1 MATRL
6 LPFAALVA
14 GVSALSVRREE
25 ANSTPGVLSL
35 PVYQDIRIHPLEK
48 LRRRDVSDTD
58 APILNV
64 TSTTYLIE
72 LDIGN
77 PGQDTKVAIDTGSSE
92 LWVNPNCNKA
102 GSTAMTQSCRANG
115 KYDPEDSTTASVLQQ
130 TGRIKY
136 GKGEV
141 LLQYVADNITIPGSD
156 ISLSD
161 VIFGYAT
168 DSVELSRGIL
178 GLSFGEAYNN
188 TGYPTMLEEMK
199 AQKVIESLTIGIA
212 LGTKQEK
219 TGSGLISFGGVD
231 TKKFSGNLHTAP
243 VLPPQ
248 NGENL
253 YRYWV
258 QLDSVGLSQSG
269 SRAKTY
275 ANTEFPVFFDTGAT
289 LSYFP
294 SALVDQLGNDLG
306 GRLEPSLNMYLV
318 PCSSQGTIDF
328 KFGDYTIKVPLSE
341 FIWQVGDNA
350 CVLGADK
357 ASDNSYLLG
366 DSFLRSTYVVF
377 DQETP
382 ALHFAP
388 YVDCGSNLQMIPL
401 GDNAAAKFT
410 GECQAS
416 SSGGSSSG
424 GGSNNNNGQENVAGR
439 ATPAGMW
446 MAAGALLAAQVFMC
460 FL

>member
-1 MATRL
+1 MATRW
-6 LPFAALVA
+6 LPLAALAA
-14 GVSALSVRREE
+14 GVSALSVRREQT
-25 ANSTPGVLSL
+25 NSPPGVISL

-48 LRRRDVSDTD
+48 LRRREVEDTD

-72 LDIGN
+72 LSIGT

-92 LWVNPNCNKA
+92 LWVNPLCANA
-102 GSTAMTQSCRANG
+102 GTTAMVQSCRANG
-115 KYDPEDSTTASVLQQ
+115 QYDPQDSSTSVVYADRGSI
-130 TGRIKY
+130 TY
-136 GKGEV
+136 GKGTV
-141 LLQYVADNITIPGSD
+141 NLTYVGDNITIPGSD

-161 VIFGYAT
+161 TIFGYAT
-168 DSVELSRGIL
+168 YSAELSRGIL
-178 GLSFGEAYNN
+178 GLSFGEATN
-188 TGYPTMLEEMK
+188 TTDYPTVLDTMK
-199 AQKVIESLTIGIA
+199 AQHVIESLTVGIA
-212 LGTKQEK
+212 LGNKEEK

-243 VLPPQ
+243 VLGPQ

-253 YRYWV
+253 RRYWV
-258 QLDSVGLSQSG
+258 QLDSVGLSKSG
-269 SRAKTY
+269 RSSKTY
-275 ANTEFPVFFDTGAT
+275 ANTQFPVFFDTGAT

-294 SALVDQLGNDLG
+294 PALIDQLGSDLG
-306 GRLEPSLNMYLV
+306 GRLESSINMYLV
-318 PCSSQGTIDF
+318 PCSSKGTIDF

-341 FIWQVGDNA
+341 FIWQVGDNS

-357 ASDNSYLLG
+357 ASDDTYILG

-401 GDNAAAKFT
+401 GNNAAARFT
-410 GECQAS
+410 GECPAS
-416 SSGGSSSG
+416 SNDGSGSGSGGSG
-424 GGSNNNNGQENVAGR
+424 GDNENVAGR
-439 ATPAGMW
+439 APPAGIW
-446 MAAGALLAAQVFMC
+446 MAAGALLAMQVFMS
-460 FL
+460 FV

>member
-1 MATRL
+1 MTTRL
-6 LPFAALVA
+6 LPLAALA
-14 GVSALSVRREE
+14 ASVSALSVRAQET
-25 ANSTPGVLSL
+25 NSTPGVISL
-35 PVYQDIRIHPLEK
+35 PVYQDIRIHPLDK
-48 LRRRDVSDTD
+48 LRRRETLNTD

-72 LDIGN
+72 LSIGT

-102 GSTAMTQSCRANG
+102 GTTAMTQSCRANG
-115 KYDPEDSTTASVLQQ
+115 KYDPQDSTTSSLYQQ

-141 LLQYVADNITIPGSD
+141 VLQYVSDNITVPGSD

-161 VIFGYAT
+161 TIFGYAT
-168 DSVELSRGIL
+168 DSTELSRGIL

-188 TGYPTMLEEMK
+188 TGYPTVLEEMK
-199 AQKVIESLTIGIA
+199 AQKVIESLTMGIA

-231 TKKFSGNLHTAP
+231 TKKFSGNLHTSP
-243 VLPPQ
+243 VLGPQ

-258 QLDSVGLSQSG
+258 QLASVGLSKSG
-269 SRAKTY
+269 SSSKTY
-275 ANTEFPVFFDTGAT
+275 SNTKFPVFFDTGAT

-294 SALVDQLGNDLG
+294 SALVDQLGSDMG
-306 GRLEPSLNMYLV
+306 GSLNSDINMYVV
-318 PCSSQGTIDF
+318 PCSTRGTIDF
-328 KFGDYTIKVPLSE
+328 TFGDYTIKVPLSE
-341 FIWQVGDNA
+341 FIWQVGDNT

-357 ASDNSYLLG
+357 TTDNTYLLG

-388 YVDCGSNLQMIPL
+388 YVNCGSNLQMIPL

-416 SSGGSSSG
+416 SGDSGSSSSGGSSSG
-424 GGSNNNNGQENVAGR
+424 GTKNVAGR
-439 ATPAGMW
+439 AMSASIW
-446 MAAGALLAAQVFMC
+446 MAAGALLAGQTFMT
-460 FL
+460 LV

>member
-6 LPFAALVA
+6 LPLAALAA
-14 GVSALSVRREE
+14 GVSALSVRGEQTK
-25 ANSTPGVLSL
+25 STPGVVSL

-48 LRRRDVSDTD
+48 LRRRQTSDTD

-72 LDIGN
+72 LSIGT

-92 LWVNPNCNKA
+92 LWVNPNCNSA
-102 GSTAMTQSCRANG
+102 GTTSMTQSCRANG
-115 KYDPEDSTTASVLQQ
+115 QYDPQDSSTSTIYRQ
-130 TGRIKY
+130 TGDIKY

-141 LLQYVADNITIPGSD
+141 LLQYVSDNITIPGSD
-156 ISLSD
+156 IALSD
-161 VIFGYAT
+161 TIFGYAT
-168 DSVELSRGIL
+168 DSVDLSRGIL
-178 GLSFGEAYNN
+178 GLSFGEKTNN
-188 TGYPTMLEEMK
+188 TGYPTVLEEMK
-199 AQKVIESLTIGIA
+199 AQNIIESLTMGIA
-212 LGTKQEK
+212 LGTKEEK

-243 VLPPQ
+243 VLGPQ
-248 NGENL
+248 NGEKL
-253 YRYWV
+253 FRYWV
-258 QLDSVGLSQSG
+258 QLDSVGLSKSG
-269 SRAKTY
+269 KSAKTY
-275 ANTEFPVFFDTGAT
+275 SNTQFPVFFDTGAT

-294 SALVDQLGNDLG
+294 ADLIDELGSDLG
-306 GRLEPSLNMYLV
+306 GRLESSLNMYLV
-318 PCSSQGTIDF
+318 PCNTKGTIDF
-328 KFGDYTIKVPLSE
+328 KFGDYTMKVPLSE
-341 FIWQVGDNA
+341 FIWQVGDNS

-357 ASDNSYLLG
+357 ASDGAYLLG

-388 YVDCGSNLQMIPL
+388 YVDCGSSLQKIPL
-401 GDNAAAKFT
+401 GNNAAAKFT

-416 SSGGSSSG
+416 SGSSGGSG
-424 GGSNNNNGQENVAGR
+424 GDSESVAGR

-446 MAAGALLAAQVFMC
+446 MAAGALLAVHVFMS